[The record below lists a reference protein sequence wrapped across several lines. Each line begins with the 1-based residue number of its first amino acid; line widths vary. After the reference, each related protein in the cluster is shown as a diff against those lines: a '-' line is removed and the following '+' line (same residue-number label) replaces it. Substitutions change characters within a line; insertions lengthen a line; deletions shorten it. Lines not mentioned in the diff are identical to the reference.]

1 MVAGVLE
8 FHGNILLPAVMAG
21 FAAAS
26 LYGTMAV
33 ALVLTY
39 RMSRTVGFVHG
50 GIATMGAYGYW
61 YLAGNSP
68 QFTTHGLPKLP
79 SLVVVTILG
88 AIAGQVFGSVV
99 TGRMATWPRVT
110 VTTFSLGGMLFGAGV
125 AGAAW
130 PGVFERVASPFGTGT
145 VRVLDMGVTH
155 HQLVVIAFLV
165 VLVSVLTFVLTR
177 THLGVYVRAIA
188 DDIEGAAAV
197 GIPVRRVAVGVWAFS
212 GALAALAG
220 ALIVPITNVTELAV
234 IFVLMR
240 SLSAA
245 VLGGFDSLPLALA
258 GAVLFGL
265 VESLIGGSV
274 FGVISSGAREVILT
288 ALLLGAV
295 VLIARRRAT
304 PVQLLE
310 V

>member
-1 MVAGVLE
+1 M
-8 FHGNILLPAVMAG
+8 
-21 FAAAS
+21 
-26 LYGTMAV
+26 
-33 ALVLTY
+33 
-39 RMSRTVGFVHG
+39 
-50 GIATMGAYGYW
+50 
-61 YLAGNSP
+61 
-68 QFTTHGLPKLP
+68 
-79 SLVVVTILG
+79 
-88 AIAGQVFGSVV
+88 
-99 TGRMATWPRVT
+99 
-110 VTTFSLGGMLFGAGV
+110 
-125 AGAAW
+125 
-130 PGVFERVASPFGTGT
+130 
-145 VRVLDMGVTH
+145 
-155 HQLVVIAFLV
+155 VVIAFLV